1 MSDFSGMEDLLQDF
15 LQEASDLLSDVD
27 NKLVDLERTPDDRRL
42 LNDIF
47 RGFHTIKGGAGF
59 LNATELVTLCHLT
72 ENLFDKLRNA
82 EMSLTPELMDTIMA
96 ATQGV
101 RSMFGELS
109 QASQPRAAQPE
120 VIAALSAALV
130 IVEEINPEP
139 ASAAAPQ
146 VGKATMLTPSP
157 ETPQVVPEPVATN
170 GDDPDWQVLHAA
182 ITGQSA
188 PVQPT
193 VSVVARQNEADK
205 AIVSATQMTPHFPPE
220 GRRASD
226 KPAAVV
232 SGATSGRRVEEKAVA
247 RESTIRVD
255 TARLDQVLNLSG
267 EIGLTKNRLT
277 SLRAD
282 ILAGRNDSDTLH
294 ALDQAVSQ
302 LDLLVSD
309 LQNSVMKTRM
319 QPIGR
324 LFQKYPRI
332 ARDLARQLGK
342 DVELALIGEETE
354 VDKTMIEDLADPLVH
369 LVRNAVDH
377 GVESP
382 EERLA
387 AGKPAKSIVR
397 LEARQEGDHIVLII
411 ADDGRGMSP
420 ERIRS
425 KAVEKGIIREEEA
438 NTLDDR
444 QSLNLIFLPG
454 FSTMTKASSVSGRGV
469 GMDVVKT
476 NIQKLNGSVEIRSE
490 LGKGSVFIISLPLTL
505 AILPVL
511 LVLLGDQPFALPLS
525 MVREIL
531 PIEKS
536 KMQEVGGKET
546 LVVRGEVLPVVALS
560 RLLGWPELQTP
571 EYGVLMQTSERSF
584 ILSVDSFAGRDDAVI
599 KSLDDFRPRGVAG
612 VTTLS
617 NGQIVLILDMKELL
631 ADLNAHIDSTLGSR
645 HVKTLEL
652 SM

>member
-15 LQEASDLLSDVD
+15 LQEAGDLLSDVD
-27 NKLVDLERTPDDRRL
+27 NKLVDLERSPDDRRL

-72 ENLFDKLRNA
+72 ENLFDQLRNA
-82 EMSLTPELMDTIMA
+82 QMRLTPELMDTIMA

-101 RSMFGELS
+101 RNMFGELAQTS
-109 QASQPRAAQPE
+109 LPRPAQPE
-120 VIAALSAALV
+120 VIAALRAALAGETHADPV
-130 IVEEINPEP
+130 LAATVDAHNVESF
-139 ASAAAPQ
+139 AQAAP
-146 VGKATMLTPSP
+146 A
-157 ETPQVVPEPVATN
+157 PVI
-170 GDDPDWQVLHAA
+170 DIRDEPDWQALHSAL
-182 ITGQSA
+182 TGQATPLAAPPSSA
-188 PVQPT
+188 IAQGDVGNAPAT
-193 VSVVARQNEADK
+193 ATARME
-205 AIVSATQMTPHFPPE
+205 PRYPPE
-220 GRRASD
+220 GRRETD
-226 KPAAVV
+226 KPGFAV
-232 SGATSGRRVEEKAVA
+232 SGATSGRRSEEKAAA

-282 ILAGRNDSDTLH
+282 ILAGRNDSETLH

-342 DVELALIGEETE
+342 DIELALVGEETE

-377 GVESP
+377 GVESAQ
-382 EERLA
+382 ERLA
-387 AGKPAKSIVR
+387 AGKPSKSIIR

-425 KAVEKGIIREEEA
+425 KAIEKGIIKEEEA

-454 FSTMTKASSVSGRGV
+454 FSTMAQASAVSGRGV

-490 LGKGSVFIISLPLTL
+490 PGKGSVFIISLPLTL

-531 PIEKS
+531 PIENNR
-536 KMQEVGGKET
+536 MQEVGGKET
-546 LVVRGEVLPVVALS
+546 LVVRGEILPVVALS
-560 RLLGWPELQTP
+560 RLLGWPQLKTP

-631 ADLNAHIDSTLGSR
+631 ADLNSHIESESVVRQTKSIER
-645 HVKTLEL
+645 
-652 SM
+652 SF

>member
-15 LQEASDLLSDVD
+15 LQEAGDLLSDVD
-27 NKLVDLERTPDDRRL
+27 NKLVDLERSPDDRRL

-72 ENLFDKLRNA
+72 ENLFDQLRNA
-82 EMSLTPELMDTIMA
+82 QMRLTPELMDTIMA

-101 RSMFGELS
+101 RNMFGELAQTS
-109 QASQPRAAQPE
+109 LPRPAQAE
-120 VIAALSAALV
+120 VIAALRTALAGEIHADPVVAATV
-130 IVEEINPEP
+130 DVQRVDGSVQAAP
-139 ASAAAPQ
+139 AS
-146 VGKATMLTPSP
+146 VINSSD
-157 ETPQVVPEPVATN
+157 E
-170 GDDPDWQVLHAA
+170 PDWQVLHAA
-182 ITGQSA
+182 LTGQA
-188 PVQPT
+188 MPT
-193 VSVVARQNEADK
+193 PPPPPSPPSSSSVVQEK
-205 AIVSATQMTPHFPPE
+205 AGNAPATSAQMAPRYPPE
-220 GRRASD
+220 GRRETD
-226 KPAAVV
+226 KPGLAV
-232 SGATSGRRVEEKAVA
+232 SGATSGRRSEEKAAA

-282 ILAGRNDSDTLH
+282 ILAGRNDSETLH

-342 DVELALIGEETE
+342 DIELALVGEETE

-377 GVESP
+377 GVESA

-387 AGKPAKSIVR
+387 AGKPSKSIIR

-425 KAVEKGIIREEEA
+425 KAIEKGIIKEEEA

-454 FSTMTKASSVSGRGV
+454 FSTMAQASAVSGRGV

-490 LGKGSVFIISLPLTL
+490 PGKGSVFIISLPLTL

-531 PIEKS
+531 PIEKN

-546 LVVRGEVLPVVALS
+546 LVVRGEILPVVALS
-560 RLLGWPELQTP
+560 RLLGWPQLKTP

-631 ADLNAHIDSTLGSR
+631 ADLNAHIEHESGTRQTRS
-645 HVKTLEL
+645 LER
-652 SM
+652 SI